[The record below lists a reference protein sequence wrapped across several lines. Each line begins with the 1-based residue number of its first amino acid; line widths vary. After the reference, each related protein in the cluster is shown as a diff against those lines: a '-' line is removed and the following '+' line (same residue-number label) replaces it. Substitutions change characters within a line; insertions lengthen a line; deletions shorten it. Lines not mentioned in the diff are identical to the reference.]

1 MKRGGGKAKGSSYE
15 RVVAKILTAAYYPDG
30 DGRFERILS
39 HPIPAKGETR
49 GDLVAL
55 RYFTTGPDDE
65 KSLIKDSSWP
75 FTVECKSYRD
85 VRPIFSGLYASETA
99 LFDWMQQAA
108 AVAAVDKKTP
118 LVVFKVFRSA
128 NVAMLDRRDFARL
141 QEMFGIPGFSFY
153 MVVWR
158 PRICKGPIVA
168 AGSEVEKALVFMLLA
183 DLLDWIDWGVYKL
196 AGRGQYIR
204 SLLPKREERGDDD

>member
-1 MKRGGGKAKGSSYE
+1 VRPGGGKAKGSAYE
-15 RVVAKILTAAYYPDG
+15 RTVAAILAKAYYPDG
-30 DGRFERILS
+30 DGKFQRIYS
-39 HPIPAKGETR
+39 HPIPSKGQTR

-55 RYFTTGPDDE
+55 RYFTTGPDEE

-75 FTVECKSYRD
+75 FVVECKSYRD

-108 AVAAVDKKTP
+108 VVAVADKKIP

-153 MVVWR
+153 MVMWR
-158 PRICKGPIVA
+158 SRICKGPIVA
-168 AGSEVEKALVFMLLA
+168 VGSEVEKALAFMLLA
-183 DLLDWIDWGVYKL
+183 DMLDWIDWGVYKL
-196 AGRGQYIR
+196 AGKGQYIR
-204 SLLPKREERGDDD
+204 SLLPRKQER